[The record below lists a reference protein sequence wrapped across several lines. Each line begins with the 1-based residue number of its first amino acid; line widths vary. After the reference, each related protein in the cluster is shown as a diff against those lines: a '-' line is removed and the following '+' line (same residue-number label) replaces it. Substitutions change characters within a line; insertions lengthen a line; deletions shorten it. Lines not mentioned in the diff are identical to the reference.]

1 MLQSCVTSP
10 LPPRRRGAGAGLF
23 HHTINIMHKPFLL
36 LLTLL
41 LSALAAQAQAPVNWA
56 TDVAPIL
63 YDHCVKCHRD
73 GGLGHFSLIGY
84 SNAVTNRFAIQEATA
99 SKRMPPWKP
108 DPEYR
113 RYAHENRLTDAE
125 IATIKAWV
133 DADAPPGDLAQ
144 APPEPV
150 FTAGSEV
157 GIPDLMLQ
165 TPLYT
170 VTATD
175 DEYRC
180 FVIPTGLSQAAYLR
194 GLEALP
200 GNHEVVH
207 HILVYEDTTGEG
219 RLKDLQTPEPG
230 YVNFGSSG
238 VQGARLVGAW
248 VPGAQTTL
256 VPPFMGVKLNPGS
269 DLIVQMHYPKG
280 SAGKTDQTTLNL
292 FFTPSNQGIREIR
305 LAPILNHTPL
315 SLEDGP
321 LNIPPDTKKTY
332 HAKFRIPQA
341 VSFVNAAPH
350 MHLIGRNITCFAVTP
365 QGDTI
370 PIIRIN
376 DWDFHWQGGY
386 FFQKVQHLPALS
398 TLHAYAE
405 YDNTADNPHQPSN
418 PPQLVAQ
425 GESTTDE
432 MMLVYFA
439 FMAYQPG
446 DENILL
452 DSTLLSSGVRPTPLP
467 TGFASL
473 KIYPNPARDAA
484 MLEYELTETTD
495 LHTTIFDVHGH
506 VVRVFSEK
514 RDLAPGFYRE
524 TLPVAD
530 LPPGVYFA
538 RTQTDAGSAAIK
550 FLVER

>member
-1 MLQSCVTSP
+1 
-10 LPPRRRGAGAGLF
+10 
-23 HHTINIMHKPFLL
+23 MHKPFLL
-36 LLTLL
+36 FLLTL
-41 LSALAAQAQAPVNWA
+41 SALSVRAQAPVNWA
-56 TDVAPIL
+56 NDIAPIL

-73 GGLGHFSLIGY
+73 DGLGHFSLIGY

-99 SKRMPPWKP
+99 SKQMPPWKP
-108 DPEYR
+108 DPSYR
-113 RYAHENRLTDAE
+113 SYAHENRLTDAE

-133 DADAPPGDLAQ
+133 DTDAPAGDLTQ

-150 FTAGSEV
+150 FTSGSEV

-180 FVIPTGLSQAAYLR
+180 FVIPTGLSQPAFLR

-207 HILVYEDTTGEG
+207 HILVYEDTTGQG
-219 RLKDLQTPEPG
+219 RAKDLQTPEPG

-238 VQGARLVGAW
+238 VTGARLVGGW

-256 VPPFMGVKLNPGS
+256 MPPFMGVRLNPGA
-269 DLIVQMHYPKG
+269 DLIVQIHYPKG
-280 SAGKTDQTTLNL
+280 SAGKTDQTTINL

-315 SLEDGP
+315 ALEDGP
-321 LNIPPDTKKTY
+321 LNILPNTKKTY
-332 HAKFRIPQA
+332 HAKFTIFQTG
-341 VSFVNAAPH
+341 SFISAAPH
-350 MHLIGRNITCFAVTP
+350 MHLVGRKITSFAVTP

-376 DWDFHWQGGY
+376 DWDFHWQGAY
-386 FFQKVQHLPALS
+386 FFQKVQKIPALS
-398 TLHAYAE
+398 TLHAYVE
-405 YDNTADNPHQPSN
+405 YDNTVDNPHQPSN
-418 PPQLVAQ
+418 PPQLVTQ

-432 MMLVYFA
+432 MLLVYFA
-439 FMAYQPG
+439 FMAYQNG
-446 DENILL
+446 DENIVL

-467 TGFASL
+467 TGLAAL
-473 KIYPNPARDAA
+473 KIYPNPASDATT
-484 MLEYELTETTD
+484 LEYELTETSN
-495 LHTTIFDVHGH
+495 LRISIFDVNGH
-506 VVRVFSEK
+506 VVRVFAEK
-514 RDLAPGFYRE
+514 SDLAPGLYRE
-524 TLPVAD
+524 TVSVSD

-538 RTQTDAGSAAIK
+538 RIQTGEGSAAIK